1 MRRPNTSIVLVAML
15 ALAVVGTGT
24 ALATS
29 TPSSVDAGRS
39 NATSGSQTGQNRP
52 GSINA
57 AALTWADDFDGPA
70 GSAPDP
76 GKWVRETGGSGW
88 GNQEL
93 EYYTNSNAN
102 SALDGAAT
110 WWSPPAGRTRP
121 ATAAGTAHAST
132 HRRG

>member
-1 MRRPNTSIVLVAML
+1 MRRPNTPIVLVAML
-15 ALAVVGTGT
+15 ALALVGTGT

-29 TPSSVDAGRS
+29 QPPGAGQS
-39 NATSGSQTGQNRP
+39 NAVSGSRTGLNRP
-52 GSINA
+52 ASVNA

-102 SALDGAAT
+102 STNTNGGTDETPTLIAAQVEPQT
-110 WWSPPAGRTRP
+110 STRRT
-121 ATAAGTAHAST
+121 
-132 HRRG
+132 